1 MITIKETNQIVKK
14 IIHIAD
20 IHIRLSSRHKE
31 YREVFDEFYNDLVMI
46 KIVEPNSIVCLCG
59 DLLES
64 KDELKPDTIY
74 ETWDFIKNISII
86 FPLFIITGNHDII
99 EHNKNKKDSIEA
111 ILEDRPI
118 DNIYYMKES
127 GIYIYENII
136 FGVSSIVDKKTIHIK
151 ELEKFKNNKIS
162 IGLYHG
168 AVENG
173 RNNFNFI
180 IPNCK
185 KLSDFGDYD
194 YILLGDI
201 HKYQYLDEKKR
212 VAYCS
217 SMISQNMS
225 ETDDNHGYLEWDIIS
240 GISKYHILRNKYA
253 YNKIKLNKIIDNNK
267 INYNKIKKY
276 LPNISLGHL
285 RIEYEKEL
293 DEKEINKKEIKDEL
307 LIKYPL
313 LSITI
318 VQKYKK
324 EIEETDNKIIIK
336 ENRNKDELIR
346 KYLKIKEDIEDKDL
360 IELIINKFNSISED
374 NNKIEYIGSEWKIL
388 LLNFDYMYGYG
399 PNNVI
404 DFTKYPDKEIIG
416 IFGENAIGKSSL
428 IDIITFILYSKT
440 AREDTLKDIININSN
455 TSKGTIIL
463 ESSMKKYIIRK
474 TCFRD
479 KRKKTGNHIE
489 TKMEMFRLIETE
501 DINSFHF
508 NNKYYKEE
516 CLTEKDRYKTTDVVE
531 TIIGDMQNFI
541 LTSVLLQGNINTF
554 KQKDNKQKK
563 EYLCKILD
571 IDYFSIYE
579 KEINENYKKLKYE
592 IQNQH
597 KIIEKLSNK
606 TLEELNAENLII
618 IEQINNNK
626 LIKKDLLFEQ
636 QLKEKEK
643 SNMYLN
649 LKNLNQNITIKNN
662 QEKLLQLLLLKEN
675 EIKRELIDNSIIEF
689 RALITR
695 GLSIE
700 YYNNALLELE
710 LNEKNIIVESNELER
725 ELYKNELIENIIGN
739 IEDIPLLTIQLNII
753 IKEKEELEN
762 TLQIIYNKAR
772 ELKLLKK
779 KENIIEDN
787 KRYQEDNKHKIII
800 VNELIK
806 KTIIATNTLI
816 YKPLKIN
823 KSIEELE
830 NYLKENN
837 NNFKENIHEE
847 YKKYIESKKD
857 LLYDKIKNLNHDIII
872 DLSIKEILDLLD
884 IILNHN
890 DEFINE
896 YNRYIK
902 LEEYYNEIKEEL
914 IIMEYNE
921 NITEQ
926 LEDKRNTI
934 QQLEEQLNEIN
945 NRTINIEDY
954 NNLQNEIDIEQIYL
968 QEIEKIKNSIIVH
981 NENLHK
987 LTTNLLL
994 LEKIEENNI
1003 INKRR
1008 LIKIEELNR
1017 RKNKLELELKEIYNT
1032 RNEIKGNIANKLIIK
1047 ESLDKLIL
1055 EYNTN
1060 NLNINTINKELE
1072 DYNRLEEYIIMN
1084 EKTNNNILDINN
1096 LLVDLTKKLE
1106 NINKEIIMDENRIE
1120 INNNKI
1126 DNYLIN
1132 NNELERLE
1140 KEYLIYGY
1148 LNSMVGLNGIQLYL
1162 LSEYLET
1169 ISDRINN
1176 ILEPFIKKE
1185 IRLVLNKDKIEIKI
1199 IYENKQIYTLS
1210 GMESF
1215 MLDLS
1220 LIIIIN
1226 EISEIP
1232 KSNIMF
1238 IDESISVLDKDRIE
1252 NINDLFL
1259 FMKYNFNQVYMIT
1272 HMKQVKSQIN
1282 YSLEISKKNN
1292 YSKIFNI

>member
-1 MITIKETNQIVKK
+1 MIIIKETDQIVKK
-14 IIHIAD
+14 VIHIAD

-46 KIVEPNSIVCLCG
+46 KIVEPNTIVCLCG

-136 FGVSSIVDKKTIHIK
+136 FGVSSIVDKKTIHVK
-151 ELEKFKNNKIS
+151 ELKEYNNNKIT

-185 KLSDFGDYD
+185 KLSDFGEYD

-253 YNKIKLNKIIDNNK
+253 YNKIKLNKIMDNNK
-267 INYNKIKKY
+267 INYNKVIKY

-285 RIEYEKEL
+285 RIEYEKE
-293 DEKEINKKEIKDEL
+293 INRKEIKDEL
-307 LIKYPL
+307 LKKYPL

-324 EIEETDNKIIIK
+324 EIEETDNKMIIN

-346 KYLKIKEDIEDKDL
+346 KYLKIKEDIDDKNL

-501 DINSFHF
+501 NINSFHF

-618 IEQINNNK
+618 IEQINKNN
-626 LIKKDLLFEQ
+626 LIKKDLLVEQ

-662 QEKLLQLLLLKEN
+662 QEKLLQLVLLEENKIKKEF
-675 EIKRELIDNSIIEF
+675 IDNSIIECK
-689 RALITR
+689 ALITK

-700 YYNNALLELE
+700 YYNNTLLELE
-710 LNEKNIIVESNELER
+710 LNKKNIIVELNELEK
-725 ELYKNELIENIIGN
+725 ELYKNELTENIIGN

-762 TLQIIYNKAR
+762 TLQIIHDKIK

-787 KRYQEDNKHKIII
+787 KRYQDDNKQRIII
-800 VNELIK
+800 LNELIK
-806 KTIIATNTLI
+806 NTIISTNTLI

-830 NYLKENN
+830 NYLKENK

-857 LLYDKIKNLNHDIII
+857 LLYNKIKNLKQDIVII
-872 DLSIKEILDLLD
+872 DLSIKEILHLLD
-884 IILNHN
+884 IILNKN

-896 YNRYIK
+896 YNKYIK
-902 LEEYYNEIKEEL
+902 LEKYYDEIKEEL
-914 IIMEYNE
+914 IIMEYNK

-945 NRTINIEDY
+945 KRTINIEDY
-954 NNLQNEIDIEQIYL
+954 NNLQNEINIEQIHL
-968 QEIEKIKNSIIVH
+968 QEIDKIRNSIIVY
-981 NENLHK
+981 NENLHR

-1008 LIKIEELNR
+1008 LIKIEEINI
-1017 RKNKLELELKEIYNT
+1017 RKNKLELELEEIYNT
-1032 RNEIKGNIANKLIIK
+1032 GNKIKENITNILKLK

-1060 NLNINTINKELE
+1060 NQNTNIINKELE

-1084 EKTNNNILDINN
+1084 EKTNNNILNINN
-1096 LLVDLTKKLE
+1096 LLVDLTNKLE
-1106 NINKEIIMDENRIE
+1106 NINKEIIMDENKIE
-1120 INNNKI
+1120 INNDKI
-1126 DNYLIN
+1126 DNYLKN
-1132 NNELERLE
+1132 NKELERLE

-1185 IRLVLNKDKIEIKI
+1185 IRLVLNKDKIEIMI
-1199 IYENKQIYTLS
+1199 IQDNKQIYTLS